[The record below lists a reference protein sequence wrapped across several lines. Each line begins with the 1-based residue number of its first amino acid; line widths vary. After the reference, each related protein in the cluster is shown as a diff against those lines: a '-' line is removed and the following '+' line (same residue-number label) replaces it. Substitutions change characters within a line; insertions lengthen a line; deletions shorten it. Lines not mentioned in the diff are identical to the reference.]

1 MRWIFYSLLIINMAF
16 FGWHQLRID
25 DAVPASKASQAEAG
39 VLSIRLLS
47 EVGEDAEVGL
57 TDRPETRKC
66 DIYGPFF
73 SSEEGLG
80 FLNAVK
86 GAGLQAWQ
94 EQEKIK
100 LKPYFW
106 LYIEPFSSEAK
117 AQEVVNR
124 LRGDQLN
131 AEIIFEGRLKN
142 GISIGNVDSA
152 EDVERLRQRLSVF
165 NLEVREQQKSRDYQQ
180 FWVVLDPSSEGQLPG
195 EVQDRLIQDYPE
207 IFHRQKVCK
216 AVASG
221 I

>member
-16 FGWHQLRID
+16 FGWHQLRTD
-25 DAVPASKASQAEAG
+25 DAVPANKASQAEAG

-47 EVGEDAEVGL
+47 EA
-57 TDRPETRKC
+57 C

-86 GAGLQAWQ
+86 DAGLQARQ

-106 LYIEPFSSEAK
+106 LYIEPLSSEAK

-195 EVQDRLIQDYPE
+195 EIQDRLIQDYPE